1 MAEKTNFMN
10 YSVGFSIAA
19 PSTKL
24 EFSEQKH
31 IVLYYISL

>member
-19 PSTKL
+19 PSRKL
-24 EFSEQKH
+24 EFSERTH